1 MKVAVSASGSS
12 LDSSVDP
19 RFGRSPYHLIVDTS
33 SMAFE
38 PLPNASMGAP
48 SGAGIGAA
56 QAVVQRGVEAVL
68 TGNLGPNATQVLSL
82 AGVKMVTGASGSVRQ
97 AVEDFKQGN
106 LKPSPL
112 VGVSGSGF
120 LGGRGMGMGRGRG
133 MGRGMGMGGGRG
145 MYGYSDQPQV
155 PTQFSGQA
163 TQDQEKKILAQQL
176 EQLERELREVKKR
189 LEELK

>member
-145 MYGYSDQPQV
+145 MYGYPDQSQA